1 MSTTTDPREA
11 GAANRCGP
19 HKKRTLR
26 TWRRYTRALT
36 RRARCWV
43 WHRRARTAASPAGRL
58 RGFPAHGLPPAAL
71 PPSDWSSCDLFFNF
85 LPHEPATLHRG
96 RCVEYDCSGEYS
108 RRLDADSGGKRQRE
122 GQRGAG
128 ASAGAGR
135 DSDRRAQAARRGR
148 AGRPS
153 VRAAADLR
161 GARRGCRRSATSR
174 ARGGTPRG
182 RPAALHR
189 AAMVPRRSMRQLQP
203 LRPREAR
210 SRALRSR
217 RSARPRKPRVTRA
230 RCPRLPDPSWSS
242 CPRQCAACSAS
253 TMRRRCPLP
262 AARSWLCPR
271 GWEGVQFPARRS
283 GCFRFPAG
291 RAALPSPP
299 PLHRPSAAF

>member
-1 MSTTTDPREA
+1 M
-11 GAANRCGP
+11 
-19 HKKRTLR
+19 
-26 TWRRYTRALT
+26 
-36 RRARCWV
+36 
-43 WHRRARTAASPAGRL
+43 
-58 RGFPAHGLPPAAL
+58 
-71 PPSDWSSCDLFFNF
+71 
-85 LPHEPATLHRG
+85 TLHRG

-217 RSARPRKPRVTRA
+217 RSARPSKPRVTRA